1 MEGGKIMSEK
11 YESIENGL
19 HAIAKAIK
27 PVGVL
32 AGHDE
37 YGGRVESLLE
47 AVMGVPAG
55 LKDVADAIR
64 SHGDDTRLIAKAIRD
79 QGRKKNAR

>member
-1 MEGGKIMSEK
+1 MSEK

-19 HAIAKAIK
+19 YAVAKAIK
-27 PVGVL
+27 PDD
-32 AGHDE
+32 GHIN
-37 YGGRVESLLE
+37 SLLG
-47 AVMGVPAG
+47 AVTGVPAG